1 VDPASVTQALK
12 EACSIVDEILP
23 LEEFGRG
30 KSAADRTQLRSVS
43 LPLVFAALLGP
54 EPGDPLGRP
63 DDDDWVSSGQA
74 AEMLN
79 LSSGT
84 VATYAARGLLKG
96 IRTPGG
102 RWRFRK
108 GDVRRF
114 NPSGHPDEGVL
125 DVTGQDIIQM
135 RDDRN
140 LSWAVIAAGTG
151 WSVTSCKNMY
161 RGARAAQALGRLEEF
176 TAASDAAG
184 GASPRNSRTAR
195 EERNASR

>member
-1 VDPASVTQALK
+1 MDPASVTQALK
-12 EACSIVDEILP
+12 EALAVVDNVLP

-30 KSAADRTQLRSVS
+30 KSVADRTSLRTAAF
-43 LPLVFAALLGP
+43 PLVLTALLSP
-54 EPGDPLGRP
+54 EPGDPPDRP

-79 LSSGT
+79 LSSNT
-84 VATYAARGLLKG
+84 VLTYAARRLLKG
-96 IRTPGG
+96 IQTPGG

-114 NPSGHPDEGVL
+114 NPSDHPDHGVL
-125 DVTGQDIIQM
+125 NVTGQDIMQM

-140 LSWAVIAAGTG
+140 LSWAVIAARTG

-161 RGARAAQALGRLEEF
+161 RAAQALQRLEEF
-176 TAASDAAG
+176 KAPRDAGG
-184 GASPRNSRTAR
+184 GASPA
-195 EERNASR
+195 EGPGDPGG

>member
-1 VDPASVTQALK
+1 MNADSVAQALK
-12 EACSIVDEILP
+12 EACSIVDDVLP

-54 EPGDPLGRP
+54 EPGDPPDRP

-79 LSSGT
+79 LSSNT
-84 VATYAARGLLKG
+84 VLTYAARGLLKG

-114 NPSGHPDEGVL
+114 KPSDHPDEGVL
-125 DVTGQDIIQM
+125 NVTGDDIAQM

-140 LSWAVIAAGTG
+140 LSWAVIAARTG

-161 RGARAAQALGRLEEF
+161 RAARALPRLEEF
-176 TAASDAAG
+176 KAASATVVEPG
-184 GASPRNSRTAR
+184 G
-195 EERNASR
+195 